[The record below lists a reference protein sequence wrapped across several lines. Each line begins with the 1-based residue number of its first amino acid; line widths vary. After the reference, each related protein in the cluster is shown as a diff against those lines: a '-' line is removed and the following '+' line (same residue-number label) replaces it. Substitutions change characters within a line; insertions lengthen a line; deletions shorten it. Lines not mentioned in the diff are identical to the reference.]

1 MRGSQDNTTTGTSS
15 QSSKTAK
22 GRPGLSPLACAIL
35 YSLTATVL
43 PGCMTKRSTYDVPE
57 IPLSAKFQNDKKTDE
72 GDTTSSSKRGPGAQG
87 NDDAGFADWW
97 RFFGNSELEGL
108 INRGL
113 ANNPDVRIATIRL
126 SQAKVRSDQATAGLL
141 PNITAPAVIARQ
153 MPGGYVGSVP
163 VGATGRD
170 VTTVLQG
177 SLRSD
182 WRADIWGE
190 QSALLESTQL
200 QLWRAAFERDN
211 VQRNVTAAIASSYIE
226 FVTLN
231 DRLRVAQETER
242 ILSKTLRI
250 TEDRM
255 KIGDATAGE
264 LEQQRAIVFGLRA
277 SIPTMEQQ
285 RIDAINTLAFMVG
298 TVPGALKLSDQGLES
313 LAVPEIVPGLPSSLL
328 LRRPDVKM
336 AEARL
341 LSADADIDVA
351 RARILPPLDL
361 TTQAG
366 YSANYLAQFFQPQ
379 QFFWTAIANL
389 TTSIFDGGRRRGE
402 KKFAEAVY
410 EEMVETYARTIYQAI
425 REVES
430 ALASVNLANKRLQAQ
445 QDAATAARRGW
456 ELNLKA
462 FSMGGVD
469 QTTLLDSE
477 RNYHRMLDEYQRSQM
492 EQYRGYISLF
502 QALGGGV
509 RPAGTIPGEGR
520 RPGIAND
527 GPGVSGGAGRAAAPL
542 AARQS
547 DGMDWQLSGTAAPGG
562 AQIEKFWQIELPG
575 LYHRT
580 TVGAAWRDLR
590 DRYPQLMSGR
600 IVRPRLSGKI
610 DDSGEGGQEAWY
622 RLYIA
627 KFDDENEAQKF
638 CDAMLA
644 VQERCRVVSSQGDEK
659 RVDKKIPLAQPPIAG
674 QGTSNDAATT
684 PTEPARPPAST
695 AAAETEPKHAPSTT
709 AVTAQPASSGYAVQ
723 FGIFSNL
730 ENAAISSAAWQ
741 SRGYDTYVVRTK
753 NAAGNEWYAVRTGAY
768 RQQSEGADIAREIRS
783 KEDAPAVLVQ
793 TPLNDDGSPEKMA
806 PAELANA
813 TASTPETATE
823 AELRPELPEATPSGV
838 ADVINVPL
846 IRKSP
851 SRAGE
856 KARFAVQLGAF
867 SNQQNAQMALEFWRA
882 RGFAPY
888 LVNLT
893 DSQGHGWLAVRS
905 GEFRNRR
912 EASALAL
919 QLGRKEKISALVVA
933 YRPESTVALPAAPA
947 TTPSE
952 PVKVAEPP
960 AETPA
965 PLRPEEKSAE
975 SATTKTAPAEAPAPT
990 PTPATPAAA
999 ATSPTTETTS
1009 AEPESVVAEPSMPTP
1024 PSKKGVAARKVSK
1037 PRFSVQ
1043 LGAFATIENAAA
1055 SYAEWINRGYA
1066 AYVCEMA
1073 DRLGKLRFAV
1083 RVGEHT
1089 RRLEGLSQAR
1099 SIHRRSGTHAVV
1111 VPALLDEQ
1119 GKLAT
1124 IDVAP
1129 LLNATEISV
1138 RPLSEQANPHA
1149 R

>member
-1 MRGSQDNTTTGTSS
+1 M
-15 QSSKTAK
+15 
-22 GRPGLSPLACAIL
+22 LW
-35 YSLTATVL
+35 SLTASLL
-43 PGCMTKRSTYDVPE
+43 PGCMTKRGDYDVPD
-57 IPLSAKFQNDKKTDE
+57 IPLSAKYQNEKPATASDAA
-72 GDTTSSSKRGPGAQG
+72 SSTRSPTATQNK
-87 NDDAGFADWW
+87 DDAGFADWW

-126 SQAKVRSDQATAGLL
+126 SQAKVRSEQAAGGLL
-141 PNITAPAVIARQ
+141 PSLSAPMVVARQ

-170 VTTVLQG
+170 VTTALQG
-177 SLRSD
+177 SLRGD

-190 QSALLESTQL
+190 QTALLESTQL

-250 TEDRM
+250 AEERL

-264 LEQQRAIVFGLRA
+264 LEQQRAVVFGLRA
-277 SIPTMEQQ
+277 AIPTMEQQ
-285 RIDAINTLAFMVG
+285 RIDAINTLAFTVG
-298 TVPGALKLSDQGLES
+298 TVPGALKLSDQGLDS
-313 LAVPEIVPGLPSSLL
+313 LTVPEIVPGLPSSLL

-402 KKFAEAVY
+402 KKYAEAVY

-430 ALASVNLANKRLQAQ
+430 ALASVNLANKRLEAQ
-445 QDAATAARRGW
+445 QEAAAAAKRGW

-462 FSMGGVD
+462 FSIGGVD
-469 QTTLLDSE
+469 QTALLDSE

-492 EQYRGYISLF
+492 EQYRGYIALF

-509 RPAGTIPGEGR
+509 RPAGTIPGQGK
-520 RPGIAND
+520 RPAVANA
-527 GPGVSGGAGRAAAPL
+527 GPAVSGGAGRTAAPL
-542 AARQS
+542 ATRQS
-547 DGMDWQLSGTAAPGG
+547 DGMDWQLSGTAATGG

-575 LYHRT
+575 LYHRS

-627 KFDDENEAQKF
+627 KFDDEGEAQKF

-644 VQERCRVVSSQGDEK
+644 AQERCRVVSSQGDEK
-659 RVDKKIPLAQPPIAG
+659 SGDRKVPLTQPPVAG
-674 QGTSNDAATT
+674 TGSGSVAT
-684 PTEPARPPAST
+684 PTTVAQNT
-695 AAAETEPKHAPSTT
+695 ETEPKHAPRS
-709 AVTAQPASSGYAVQ
+709 ANAAEHPVRSGYAVQ

-741 SRGYDTYVVRTK
+741 SRGYDTYVVRTR
-753 NAAGNEWYAVRTGAY
+753 NASGNEWYAVRTGAY
-768 RQQSEGADIAREIRS
+768 RQQSEGADAARDIRS
-783 KEDAPAVLVQ
+783 KEDAPAVLVE
-793 TPLNDDGSPEKMA
+793 TPLSEDGSPEKLA
-806 PAELANA
+806 PAELASVTSPA
-813 TASTPETATE
+813 QSAATE
-823 AELRPELPEATPSGV
+823 AELRPELPEAVPTSIADAGIPPSTKK
-838 ADVINVPL
+838 ATL
-846 IRKSP
+846 RT
-851 SRAGE
+851 GE

-867 SNQQNAQMALEFWRA
+867 SNQQNAQMSLEFWRA
-882 RGFAPY
+882 RGFSPY

-905 GEFRNRR
+905 GEFRSRR
-912 EASALAL
+912 DASSLAL

-933 YRPESTVALPAAPA
+933 YRPESTVGLSSTSETTAPVA
-947 TTPSE
+947 I
-952 PVKVAEPP
+952 KVAEPAAEMPTPQPPVKP
-960 AETPA
+960 AEPTETPIASPASA
-965 PLRPEEKSAE
+965 P
-975 SATTKTAPAEAPAPT
+975 EAPI
-990 PTPATPAAA
+990 PAAA
-999 ATSPTTETTS
+999 AIASAPSAPDVAVATNEAVTPETTPAT
-1009 AEPESVVAEPSMPTP
+1009 AEAPVATPPTDNVVVA
-1024 PSKKGVAARKVSK
+1024 KKAPR

-1043 LGAFATIENAAA
+1043 LGAFATIENAATA
-1055 SYAEWINRGYA
+1055 YAEWINRGYA

-1083 RVGEHT
+1083 RVGAHT
-1089 RRLEGLSQAR
+1089 RRQEVL
-1099 SIHRRSGTHAVV
+1099 
-1111 VPALLDEQ
+1111 
-1119 GKLAT
+1119 
-1124 IDVAP
+1124 
-1129 LLNATEISV
+1129 V
-1138 RPLSEQANPHA
+1138 RM
-1149 R
+1149 

>member
-1 MRGSQDNTTTGTSS
+1 M
-15 QSSKTAK
+15 
-22 GRPGLSPLACAIL
+22 LW
-35 YSLTATVL
+35 SLTAAFL

-57 IPLSAKFQNDKKTDE
+57 IPLSAKFHNEKKADE
-72 GDTTSSSKRGPGAQG
+72 GDTASSSKTGATTQS
-87 NDDAGFADWW
+87 NEDAGFADWW
-97 RFFGNSELEGL
+97 RFFGNNELEGL

-126 SQAKVRSDQATAGLL
+126 SQAKVRSDQAAGGLL
-141 PNITAPAVIARQ
+141 PSLSSPMVIARQ

-170 VTTVLQG
+170 VTTAIQG
-177 SLRSD
+177 SLRGD

-190 QSALLESTQL
+190 QTALLESTQL

-242 ILSKTLRI
+242 TLSKTLRI
-250 TEDRM
+250 AEERL

-264 LEQQRAIVFGLRA
+264 VEQQRAVVFALRA
-277 SIPTMEQQ
+277 TIPTMEQQ

-402 KKFAEAVY
+402 KKYAEAVY

-430 ALASVNLANKRLQAQ
+430 ALSSVNLANKRLQAQ
-445 QDAATAARRGW
+445 QDAAGAAKRGW

-462 FSMGGVD
+462 FAIGGVD
-469 QTTLLDSE
+469 QTALLDSE

-509 RPAGTIPGEGR
+509 RPAGTIPGDGR
-520 RPGIAND
+520 RPTVANN
-527 GPGVSGGAGRAAAPL
+527 GPAVSGGAGRAAVPL
-542 AARQS
+542 AARQA
-547 DGMDWQLSGTAAPGG
+547 DGMDWQLNGAAASGG

-627 KFDDENEAQKF
+627 KFDDESEAQKF

-644 VQERCRVVSSQGDEK
+644 AQERCRVVSSQGDEK
-659 RVDKKIPLAQPPIAG
+659 SGDKKIPLAQPPVAG
-674 QGTSNDAATT
+674 KGTATDSAKAPAE
-684 PTEPARPPAST
+684 PTVETAS
-695 AAAETEPKHAPSTT
+695 AQNPEAEAKHAPLA
-709 AVTAQPASSGYAVQ
+709 AVSKQAIRSGYAVQ

-741 SRGYDTYVVRTK
+741 SRGHDTYVVRTK
-753 NAAGNEWYAVRTGAY
+753 NASGNEWYAVRTGAY
-768 RQQSEGADIAREIRS
+768 RQQSEGADIARDIRN

-793 TPLNDDGSPEKMA
+793 TPLNEDGSPEKLA
-806 PAELANA
+806 PSELASITSPA
-813 TASTPETATE
+813 QESTPEP
-823 AELRPELPEATPSGV
+823 ELRPELPEATPTGL
-838 ADVINVPL
+838 AEATNPPVPTKKGTP
-846 IRKSP
+846 RS
-851 SRAGE
+851 SE

-867 SNQQNAQMALEFWRA
+867 SNQQNAQMALEFWRS
-882 RGFAPY
+882 RGLIPY

-905 GEFRNRR
+905 GEFRLRR
-912 EASALAL
+912 DASALAL

-933 YRPESTVALPAAPA
+933 YRPESTVTLPATPTAA
-947 TTPSE
+947 TTDT
-952 PVKVAEPP
+952 VKVAEAP

-965 PLRPEEKSAE
+965 PLLTAETVAE
-975 SATTKTAPAEAPAPT
+975 SAPTQVAPPAPT
-990 PTPATPAAA
+990 PVTPIAPVAA
-999 ATSPTTETTS
+999 
-1009 AEPESVVAEPSMPTP
+1009 PTP
-1024 PSKKGVAARKVSK
+1024 PAASEPTNEAIIAPEPPSIATEPPAATPPTGKAAVARKAQA

-1055 SYAEWINRGYA
+1055 AYAEWINRGYA

-1083 RVGEHT
+1083 RVGAHT
-1089 RRLEGLSQAR
+1089 RRQEGLSQVR
-1099 SIHRRSGTHAVV
+1099 SIHRQSGTHAVL

-1129 LLNATEISV
+1129 LLNAAGATV
-1138 RPLSEQANPHA
+1138 RPLSEQATPHV